1 MGGFDFA
8 VIISLFYVLIGLRV
22 ARDTWRG
29 RATIFDRTF
38 TPHDRF
44 MVSQAAFFL
53 LVPLSVALHEFGHA
67 VAIWSFGGHV
77 DDFGFYFF
85 AGYVG
90 FNDPF
95 TPVQHLVVA
104 AAGVI
109 VNILIAIVVLSFVFF
124 KPKPMRPA
132 VNDLLI
138 TFAALQ
144 AVNALIFYP
153 LLDFTVD
160 LNGAG
165 DWRQMYSND
174 AGNWR
179 WVVLA
184 IHVSILGGSFLL
196 SRTAWFNK
204 RLNSL
209 TGMPAGVNRGLM
221 GGGVFGAPRPA
232 RGQKTKPTAVPNS
245 TAEAIAQPARRL
257 TLVEERLV
265 EVGKRVASGW
275 NGSVVNQLRS
285 TPSASEMLM
294 VWSDGVTGVVRTAA
308 LRALPDGSGELWG
321 LLFTGSIQQPP
332 AVRTRLERWDALPD
346 ENALTFSLRIG
357 MEQIARWPV
366 PTDASRRPT

>member
-22 ARDTWRG
+22 ARDTWRD
-29 RATIFDRTF
+29 RVTIFDRAY
-38 TPHDRF
+38 TPRDRF

-67 VAIWSFGGHV
+67 VAIWSYGGHV
-77 DDFGFYFF
+77 VDFGFYFF
-85 AGYVG
+85 AGYVSYD
-90 FNDPF
+90 DPM
-95 TPVQHLVVA
+95 TAVQHLVIA
-104 AAGVI
+104 AAGTI
-109 VNILIAIVVLSFVFF
+109 VNVLIAVVVLSFVFF

-138 TFAALQ
+138 TFAMLQ

-153 LLDFTVD
+153 LLDFAAD
-160 LNGAG
+160 MEG
-165 DWRQMYSND
+165 DWKQMYSND

-179 WVVLA
+179 WGVLA
-184 IHVSILGGSFLL
+184 VHASILGGAFLL
-196 SRTAWFNK
+196 SRTDWFNR
-204 RLNSL
+204 RLNQL
-209 TGMPAGVNRGLM
+209 TAMPPGVNRGMM
-221 GGGVFGAPRPA
+221 GGGVFAAPKPA
-232 RGQKTKPTAVPNS
+232 QNSKRTPAAAPAAAKQAVTQPT
-245 TAEAIAQPARRL
+245 RRL

-265 EVGKRVASGW
+265 EAGKRVASGW
-275 NGSVVNQLRS
+275 NGSVLNQLRS

-321 LLFTGSIQQPP
+321 LLFIGSVQQPP

-346 ENALTFSLRIG
+346 ENTLTFSLRIG

-366 PTDASRRPT
+366 PSDASRQPT

>member
-29 RATIFDRTF
+29 RVAIFDRTY
-38 TPHDRF
+38 TLQDRF

-53 LVPLSVALHEFGHA
+53 LVPLSVALHELGHA

-77 DDFGFYFF
+77 VDFGFYFF
-85 AGYVG
+85 AGFVSYD
-90 FNDPF
+90 DPM
-95 TPVQHLVVA
+95 TPVQHLVIA

-109 VNILIAIVVLSFVFF
+109 VNTLIAIIVLAYVFF

-132 VNDLLI
+132 INDLLI
-138 TFAALQ
+138 TFAVLQ
-144 AVNALIFYP
+144 ALNALIFYP
-153 LLDFTVD
+153 LLDFAVD
-160 LNGAG
+160 MEGG
-165 DWRQMYSND
+165 DWRQMYSD
-174 AGNWR
+174 EAGNWR
-179 WVVLA
+179 WAVLA
-184 IHVSILGGSFLL
+184 IHLSILGGSFLL
-196 SRTAWFNK
+196 SRTAWFNR
-204 RLNSL
+204 RLNQL
-209 TGMPAGVNRGLM
+209 TAMPPGTNRGMM
-221 GGGVFGAPRPA
+221 GGGIFSAPRA
-232 RGQKTKPTAVPNS
+232 QRGQKRSPAAAPTAAKQAV
-245 TAEAIAQPARRL
+245 TQPTRRL

-265 EVGKRVASGW
+265 EAGKRVASGW
-275 NGSVVNQLRS
+275 SGGVVNQLRS

-332 AVRTRLERWDALPD
+332 AIRTRLKRWDALPD

-357 MEQIARWPV
+357 MEQVARWPV
-366 PTDASRRPT
+366 PTDASRQPT

>member
-1 MGGFDFA
+1 MGGFGFA
-8 VIISLFYVLIGLRV
+8 VIISLFYALIGLRV
-22 ARDTWRG
+22 ARDTWSQ

-53 LVPLSVALHEFGHA
+53 LVPVSVALHEFGHA
-67 VAIWSFGGHV
+67 IAIWSFGGHV
-77 DDFGFYFF
+77 VDFGFYFF
-85 AGYVG
+85 AGYVSYDD
-90 FNDPF
+90 FF

-104 AAGVI
+104 AAGAI
-109 VNILIAIVVLSFVFF
+109 VNVLIAVVVLGFVFF

-138 TFAALQ
+138 TFAVLQ

-153 LLDFTVD
+153 LLDFATD
-160 LNGAG
+160 MDG

-179 WVVLA
+179 WGVLA
-184 IHVSILGGSFLL
+184 IHLSLLGGSFLL
-196 SRTAWFNK
+196 SRTAWFNR
-204 RLNSL
+204 RLNTL
-209 TGMPAGVNRGLM
+209 TGMPAGVNRGMM
-221 GGGVFGAPRPA
+221 GGGVFGAPREPRDA
-232 RGQKTKPTAVPNS
+232 KQKSVTP
-245 TAEAIAQPARRL
+245 QPAAQAVTQPTRRL

-265 EVGKRVASGW
+265 EAGKRVASGW
-275 NGSVVNQLRS
+275 NGSVINQLRS
-285 TPSASEMLM
+285 TPSASEVLM

-357 MEQIARWPV
+357 MEQIARWPI
-366 PTDASRRPT
+366 PSDASRKPT

>member
-1 MGGFDFA
+1 MGGFGFA

-22 ARDTWRG
+22 ARDTWRE
-29 RATIFDRTF
+29 RVAIFDRNYS
-38 TPHDRF
+38 PHDRF

-67 VAIWSFGGHV
+67 VAIWSLGGHV
-77 DDFGFYFF
+77 VDFGFYFF
-85 AGYVG
+85 AGYVSYD
-90 FNDPF
+90 DPF
-95 TPVQHLVVA
+95 SPVQHLVVA
-104 AAGVI
+104 AAGVL
-109 VNILIAIVVLSFVFF
+109 VNTLIAIVVLSYVLF

-138 TFAALQ
+138 TFAVLQ
-144 AVNALIFYP
+144 ALNALIFYP
-153 LLDFTVD
+153 LLDFAAD
-160 LNGAG
+160 MNGDWKQMYSDDAG
-165 DWRQMYSND
+165 DWRW
-174 AGNWR
+174 A
-179 WVVLA
+179 VLA
-184 IHVSILGGSFLL
+184 MHVSILAGSFLL
-196 SRTAWFNK
+196 SRTNWLNQ
-204 RLNSL
+204 RLNKL

-221 GGGVFGAPRPA
+221 GGGIFSAPRPA
-232 RGQKTKPTAVPNS
+232 RGQKPKPAAESTNAAQQAV
-245 TAEAIAQPARRL
+245 TQPTRRL

-265 EVGKRVASGW
+265 EAGKRVASGW
-275 NGSVVNQLRS
+275 NGSVINQLRS

-357 MEQIARWPV
+357 MEQIARWPL
-366 PTDASRRPT
+366 PTDASRQTT